1 MVASLIAAGLT
12 ASLPAHAQAADSYPN
27 QPVTLVVPFQ
37 PGGGTDAVARTFAKV
52 SAQYFPK
59 GMVVLNKSGA
69 GGAVGWKYV
78 LNSKNDGHTLTV
90 VTAEF
95 VILPLLGLFDH
106 TYKD

>member
-1 MVASLIAAGLT
+1 MLMRQGLMAAALSVAGL
-12 ASLPAHAQAADSYPN
+12 AAALPAQAQADAYPN

-78 LNSKNDGHTLTV
+78 LNLSLIH
-90 VTAEF
+90 
-95 VILPLLGLFDH
+95 I
-106 TYKD
+106 